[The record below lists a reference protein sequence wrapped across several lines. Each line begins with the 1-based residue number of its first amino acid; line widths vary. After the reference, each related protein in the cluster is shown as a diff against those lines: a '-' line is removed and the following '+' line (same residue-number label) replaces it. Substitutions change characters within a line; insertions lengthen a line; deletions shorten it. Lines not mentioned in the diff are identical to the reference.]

1 MRILRHVQRRIV
13 LEISILVIGLVSIPL
28 VYAYIYDRGT
38 QQISQTIVNVYSGT
52 ETVLV
57 TGSIPYEMNKDQ
69 FGFFGAV
76 FWNPM
81 NTIYHITRVELN
93 ASTASNSVFNGVEQG
108 SGFSH
113 PTIGWTLDGGMKA
126 VYVTTAIDVQPH
138 SAQEFYVRIKGNQ
151 ITESFQVSIRITA
164 NDTVYHQSYHTRQ
177 VDGDYPF
184 SVLWLGSG
192 PTPQF
197 VVPAIKGKETTFHVS
212 LQEDSNHISIGS
224 NGKLTIQLP
233 QEFTNI
239 QSVGGIGWGYAAII
253 GNRIEVNSTLAIR
266 ESYITYAFKAR
277 APAYKGLY
285 MFNASFSGTPD
296 EKPIGSF
303 CVRVV
308 DG

>member
-1 MRILRHVQRRIV
+1 MQRRIV
-13 LEISILVIGLVSIPL
+13 LLISILVIGLVSISL
-28 VYAYIYDRGT
+28 VYAYIHDHGT

-52 ETVLV
+52 ETVQV
-57 TGSIPYEMNKDQ
+57 TGSIPNEMDNDQ

-76 FWNPM
+76 FWNP
-81 NTIYHITRVELN
+81 TSTLYHITRVEIN
-93 ASTASNSVFNGVEQG
+93 ASIATNNVFNGVEQG

-113 PTIGWTLDGGMKA
+113 PTAGWTLDGGRKA
-126 VYVTTAIDVQPH
+126 VYATTAIDVQPH
-138 SAQEFYVRIKGNQ
+138 SAQEFYIRIKGNQ
-151 ITESFQVSIRITA
+151 ITESFQVSIRIIA
-164 NDTVYHQSYHTRQ
+164 NDTVYLQSYHTRQ

-192 PTPQF
+192 PTPKF

-212 LQEDSNHISIGS
+212 LQEDSNHVSIGS

-239 QSVGGIGWGYAAII
+239 QSIGGLGWGSASIT
-253 GNRIEVNSTLAIR
+253 GNRIEVNSTLAIK
-266 ESYITYAFKAR
+266 ESYITYVFQAR
-277 APAYKGLY
+277 TPVYKGVY
-285 MFNASFSGTPD
+285 MLNASFSGTPD
-296 EKPIGSF
+296 ERPIGSF